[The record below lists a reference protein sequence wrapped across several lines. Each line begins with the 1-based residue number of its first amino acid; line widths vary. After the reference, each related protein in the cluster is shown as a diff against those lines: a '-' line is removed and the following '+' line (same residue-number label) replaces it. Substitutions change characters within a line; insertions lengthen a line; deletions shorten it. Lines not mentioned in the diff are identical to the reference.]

1 MAAKA
6 ASQNPYKRHPVKGHK
21 GVTYRVLANGER
33 AYAFYNGKSY
43 VNVEGGL
50 DEAIERLAEAR
61 KAARRGERVVTNDRT
76 KYADYFSEWIELRET
91 SGKRP
96 LRARTAKEYRAAHDL
111 VLSPR
116 FGSWRLTAIDAE
128 AISHLIRDLEREGLH
143 AIDRQRPARPLGAAA
158 ISNYLK
164 PLQGTLSLAV
174 RRRIIRENPFT
185 HLTADDRPASAPKK
199 KLFDWSVEATQSL
212 LAASAKRAKAQN
224 AQYDYT
230 PLLRLAATLGP
241 RLGEVL
247 GLQWQDFD
255 KDEGVLHIRR
265 QWLVSGEYG
274 PTKTPAGV
282 RTIALPSALRDELIA
297 LRLASRFSQD
307 TDPIFASREGT
318 PLNHRNVAHRGF
330 EPARDDAGL
339 PAHLTFHDL
348 RHAAASRV
356 IAAGLDP
363 VTVASVLGHENAN
376 ITLAIYAHLYDRKQ
390 SDEAVRAAL
399 AMGGASART

>member
-6 ASQNPYKRHPVKGHK
+6 GSQNPYKRHPVKGHR
-21 GVTYRVLANGER
+21 GITYRLRADGTR
-33 AYAFYNGKSY
+33 AYAVYDGKSY

-50 DEAIERLAEAR
+50 DEALEKLAEVR
-61 KAARRGERVVTNDRT
+61 RAARRGERVILNDKTRFDEL
-76 KYADYFSEWIELRET
+76 APEWLDLRKT
-91 SGKRP
+91 SGKRQ
-96 LRARTAKEYRAAHDL
+96 LRARTATEYQAALDL
-111 VLSPR
+111 VLLPR
-116 FGSWRLTAIDAE
+116 FGSWRLAALDGANGAE
-128 AISHLIRDLEREGLH
+128 AVSRLTRDLEREGLH
-143 AIDRQRPARPLGAAA
+143 AIDPKRPTRPLGAAA
-158 ISNYLK
+158 IKNYLK
-164 PLQGTLSLAV
+164 PLQGTLKLAT
-174 RRRIIRENPFT
+174 RRGLIRTDPFT
-185 HLTADDRPASAPKK
+185 LLTADDRPASTTKK
-199 KLFDWSVEATQSL
+199 KLFDWNVEATQGL
-212 LAASAKRAKAQN
+212 LRAAANRAKQRDAKH
-224 AQYDYT
+224 DYA

-255 KDEGVLHIRR
+255 KDAGVLHIRR

-297 LRLASRFSQD
+297 LRLASRYSQD
-307 TDPIFASREGT
+307 TAPIFASREGT
-318 PLNHRNVAHRGF
+318 PLSHRNVARRGF

-339 PAHLTFHDL
+339 PETLTFHDL
-348 RHAAASRV
+348 RHAAASRL

-399 AMGGASART
+399 AMGGA